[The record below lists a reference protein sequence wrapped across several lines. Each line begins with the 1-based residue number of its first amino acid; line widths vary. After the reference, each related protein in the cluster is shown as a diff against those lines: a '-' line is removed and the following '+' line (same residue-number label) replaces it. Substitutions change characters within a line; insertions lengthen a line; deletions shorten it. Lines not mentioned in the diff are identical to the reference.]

1 MIKFLSIKC
10 SKEEI
15 NIQLLFFIHI
25 TIKNLFYNIYN
36 FIKFYYYRLK
46 YHFISR
52 NNYIHI
58 KNTNTNSDVLI
69 IELNEDGHSEL
80 FASDVN
86 YFQELGY
93 NKIDLICHPN
103 IKNENPLYLYDKNKL
118 PNIFAINQYYV
129 HKLMKENYF
138 KKYKYIFINSLIYYK
153 IIDSDHKE
161 EKNLLNEFIDNK
173 NKFNNDFKILS
184 YAHSKF
190 LKCKNDYD
198 SSNVFVLYDYLT
210 RDTNF
215 TSLSPIY
222 FTNNIKKQKKDKIVF
237 SVFGWVIEECRNYK
251 LLFEVFEKLIKN
263 NINNFELYIVGTYNS
278 SYCGDFKNKYGKKL
292 YKKYKKYKNIHFT
305 GRASNNEM
313 YNIALQTD
321 YVLFLLDS
329 KLEKHLDYISKKAS
343 GTIGLTL
350 GFNMI
355 PIIEKDFA
363 DVYGFNNDN
372 AIIYKNN
379 DLYNAMLTAINN
391 SKDQY
396 SKMEIALSKMQKE
409 IMDKS
414 KQNLLNALKK

>member
-1 MIKFLSIKC
+1 MIRFLSVRF
-10 SKEEI
+10 SRREI
-15 NIQLLFFIHI
+15 NIELLFFIHI
-25 TIKNLFYNIYN
+25 KIENFIYN
-36 FIKFYYYRLK
+36 FYFFLKIYYNRIKNY
-46 YHFISR
+46 FISR

-58 KNTNTNSDVLI
+58 KNTNTNSNVLI

-103 IKNENPLYLYDKNKL
+103 LKNENPLCLYDKNKL
-118 PNIFAINQYYV
+118 PNVFAINQYYV

-138 KKYKYIFINSLIYYK
+138 KKYKYIFINSAIYYK
-153 IIDSDHKE
+153 FISSTSK
-161 EKNLLNEFIDNK
+161 KARNLLDEFIDNK

-184 YAHSKF
+184 YTHSKF
-190 LKCKNDYD
+190 LESKNHYD
-198 SSNVFVLYDYLT
+198 DSNIFVLYDYLT
-210 RDTNF
+210 KDTNF

-222 FTNNIKKQKKDKIVF
+222 FTDNIKKQKKDKIVF
-237 SVFGWVIEECRNYK
+237 SVFGWVIEDCRNYK
-251 LLFEVFEKLIKN
+251 LLFETFERLIKN
-263 NINNFELYIVGTYNS
+263 NINNFELYIIGIFS
-278 SYCGDFKNKYGKKL
+278 RSYCEGSNNKYGKKL

-363 DVYGFNNDN
+363 DIYGFNNN
-372 AIIYKNN
+372 NSIIYEDN

-396 SKMEIALSKMQKE
+396 SKMEIALSKMQRE